1 MDHKTHH
8 VIIVGGGI
16 GGLTAAIALAQRGHT
31 VDVLERAGELRPLGA
46 GLTLQINA
54 VKALSRLGLLQA
66 IMAAGQ
72 VMKGASL
79 LTWTG
84 EVISQTD
91 LERLAASIGAPSVGI
106 HRAVLQQTLIDAL
119 GSARLHL
126 GVEVRGFIQDE
137 KSVTLILGDGSTR
150 SADVVIGADG
160 IHSALRAQLHGKCE
174 PEYAGYTC
182 WRGVCENAGIVE
194 PTCVSE
200 SWGDAQRFGLV
211 PIGQGRLYWFA
222 VADAPPGEH
231 DGLDVK
237 AELQKR
243 FAGWHAAVER
253 TIEATPKDAIFR
265 NDIADRPTLHPW
277 GQGRVTLLGDAA
289 HPMTPNLGQG
299 ACMAIEDAVVLA
311 SALHE
316 LSDPAAAL
324 RLYEARRQERTDTV
338 VNTARRFGR
347 MGQWSSSFARA
358 IRDAMLHS
366 MPAFVTDRQMRWLYD
381 FDC

>member
-8 VIIVGGGI
+8 VIVVGGGI

-31 VDVLERAGELRPLGA
+31 VEVLERAGELRALGA

-54 VKALSRLGLLQA
+54 VKALSRLGLMQA
-66 IMAAGQ
+66 VMTAGQ
-72 VMKGASL
+72 VMKQASL
-79 LTWTG
+79 LSWTG
-84 EVISQTD
+84 DVISHTD
-91 LERLAASIGAPSVGI
+91 LERLAASLGAPSVGI
-106 HRAVLQQTLIDAL
+106 HRAELQQTLIGAL
-119 GSARLHL
+119 GTARLQL
-126 GVEVRGFIQDE
+126 GIEVRGFIQDD
-137 KSVTLILGDGSTR
+137 KGVTLILGDGSTR

-160 IHSALRAQLHGKCE
+160 IHSALRAQLHGKRE

-211 PIGQGRLYWFA
+211 PIGHGRLYWFA
-222 VADAPPGEH
+222 VADSPPGQH
-231 DGLDVK
+231 DGFDVK
-237 AELQKR
+237 AELHQR
-243 FAGWHAAVER
+243 FSGWHAAVGR
-253 TIEATPKDAIFR
+253 TIEATPASSIFR
-265 NDIADRPTLHPW
+265 HDIADRKALHPW

-316 LSDPAAAL
+316 VSEPAAAL

-347 MGQWSSSFARA
+347 LGQWSSWFGRA

-366 MPAFVTDRQMRWLYD
+366 MPEFVTERQMRWLYD